1 MGDRT
6 VYTSAESATE
16 RQESHWGA
24 LQWLASAEIGNAD
37 GLTLGRVTIRA
48 GASNPR
54 HCHESCEEILY
65 LLRGRL
71 VHTLGDGSFTLEAG
85 DTISIPAGVYHN
97 AASVGAEDAE
107 MIVAYS
113 SATRDFVLE

>member
-1 MGDRT
+1 MNGSP
-6 VYTSAESATE
+6 VYTSNESTPK
-16 RQESHWGA
+16 RQEPQWGA
-24 LQWLASAEIGNAD
+24 LQWLASAEIGNAT
-37 GLTLGRVTIRA
+37 GLTLGRVTIKA

-85 DTISIPAGVYHN
+85 DTISIPAGVFHN
-97 AASVGAEDAE
+97 AASVGVEDAE